1 MEPIHCKKHSITL
14 AAAEQAMNCWEERDK
29 ATKEGPLGSQEMLP
43 SVPSPTA
50 EAQVAAP
57 ATDDGNE
64 EEKQEPWEM
73 PIQETGP
80 HLPQELAQ

>member
-1 MEPIHCKKHSITL
+1 
-14 AAAEQAMNCWEERDK
+14 
-29 ATKEGPLGSQEMLP
+29 MLTG
-43 SVPSPTA
+43 VPSPTA
-50 EAQVAAP
+50 EAQFAAP

-64 EEKQEPWEM
+64 RQKEKEEQQGPWQM

>member
-1 MEPIHCKKHSITL
+1 
-14 AAAEQAMNCWEERDK
+14 MNCWEEQEG
-29 ATKEGPLGSQEMLP
+29 AKEGTPGSQEMLTG
-43 SVPSPTA
+43 VPSPTA

-57 ATDDGNE
+57 ATDESTKRQQEKE
-64 EEKQEPWEM
+64 EQGPFEM

>member
-1 MEPIHCKKHSITL
+1 
-14 AAAEQAMNCWEERDK
+14 MNCWEEREGANK
-29 ATKEGPLGSQEMLP
+29 GPLGSQEMLTG
-43 SVPSPTA
+43 VPSPTA
-50 EAQVAAP
+50 ETQVAAP

-64 EEKQEPWEM
+64 REQGPWEIM